1 MERRNRRVL
10 LKFGLSQRS
19 FLPDKKNDGDLLRPD
34 SSYEG
39 SNTLPMIGLNKHKY
53 SSYPKWSRTNEE
65 GTEQKPVI
73 FTHRFRRT
81 SRFLGRLKAAVKP
94 RVTQP
99 VCGFESHGET
109 DSLCPTGGNP
119 VLLLPANM
127 RATPGSAAGAAAT
140 SSRASRNIWL
150 EAPACCVGRCSSANG
165 RFCRMSDISSTPWQL
180 NV

>member
-19 FLPDKKNDGDLLRPD
+19 FLPDRRMTGICSDL
-34 SSYEG
+34 
-39 SNTLPMIGLNKHKY
+39 TAAMKAQTHFQWIGLNKHKY
-53 SSYPKWSRTNEE
+53 SNYPKWSRTNEE

-165 RFCRMSDISSTPWQL
+165 RFCRISDISSTPWQL